1 MTLISDTET
10 RKRSKSRWQVPNYR
24 YRYVLFEK
32 GKQIDIKVLPYL
44 LDDNKYD
51 VDLSI
56 IVPAYNEEAR
66 LPTML
71 NETLPVS

>member
-10 RKRSKSRWQVPNYR
+10 RKRSKSRWQVPNYLN
-24 YRYVLFEK
+24 RYVLFEK